1 MTARTFTVRI
11 GSLELAARAAV
22 TGKFRPAVTQADP
35 DRCHPEESPEIDV
48 RELWT
53 RPPAF
58 SDVRRVDMSGLLDDE
73 AILESVHAQIL
84 SQLSEAEREG
94 DPDAYDK
101 WRDRQMERNA

>member
-1 MTARTFTVRI
+1 MTRTFTVTL
-11 GSLELAARAAV
+11 GSLELTARADV
-22 TGKFRPAVTQADP
+22 IGHFRPAITQADP
-35 DRCHPEESPEIDV
+35 EYCHPAESPEIDV

-58 SDVRRVDMSGLLDDE
+58 SDVRRVDMLGLLDDE
-73 AILESVHAQIL
+73 DILEAVQAQIL
-84 SQLSEAEREG
+84 GQLAEAEREG

>member
-1 MTARTFTVRI
+1 MTLHTFRVRI
-11 GSLELAARAAV
+11 GSLELEARAEV
-22 TGKFRPAVTQADP
+22 TGKFRPAVTQGDP
-35 DRCHPEESPEIDV
+35 DDCHPAESPEIDV

-58 SDVRRVDMSGLLDDE
+58 SDVRRVDILGLLDDE
-73 AILESVHAQIL
+73 DILEAVQAQIL
-84 SQLSEAEREG
+84 GQLAEAEREG

>member
-11 GSLELAARAAV
+11 GSLELTARAEV
-22 TGKFRPAVTQADP
+22 TGRFRPAVTQADP
-35 DRCHPEESPEIDV
+35 EYCHPEESPEIDV

-58 SDVRRVDMSGLLDDE
+58 SDVCRVDMLGLLDDE
-73 AILESVHAQIL
+73 AILEAVHAQIL
-84 SQLSEAEREG
+84 GQLAEAEREG

-101 WRDRQMERNA
+101 WRDSQMEGQA

>member
-1 MTARTFTVRI
+1 MTLRTFTVRI
-11 GSLELAARAAV
+11 GSLELTACAEV
-22 TGKFRPAVTQADP
+22 IGKFRPAVTQADP
-35 DRCHPEESPEIDV
+35 DRCYPEEWPEVGV

-53 RPPAF
+53 LPPAF

-73 AILESVHAQIL
+73 AILEAVQAQIL
-84 SQLSEAEREG
+84 GQLAEAEREG